1 MHFRSFSP
9 RWSHSCSQ
17 VVLCSDCSVDFGVLF
32 NGYIY
37 FSFSVWYFRLVF
49 SPRCLVSSFFSHLLN
64 DLLSM
69 FCISYLPHTC
79 MFDLVFLLPDDG
91 ARKTIQLKI
100 LALHL
105 QQVPLG
111 IISLDQAGFMLA
123 RYSIHNTRRLLNIL
137 NMPSSTIPE
146 VVVSLDAEKAF
157 DQVESGFLCSEGVLP
172 QRSTRKLSLY
182 ADDLVLYISN
192 SPTNLFPVILDILK
206 QFGQWSGY
214 KLNFGKSEL
223 FPINNLVRKLPKNV
237 ATFRWVDQGF
247 KYLGIFITGSLTD
260 TFRSNF
266 VLLLKRV
273 EEDLHRWSTLL
284 LSLAGRINL
293 SQFLHL
299 FPHIPVLTSKKFFC
313 QCGEDVFTV
322 SLGHV
327 RKNIIYIS
335 INRWG
340 VRPPQFRTLLRA
352 S

>member
-91 ARKTIQLKI
+91 ARKTIQSKI

-105 QQVPLG
+105 QQVLLG

-123 RYSIHNTRRLLNIL
+123 RYSFHNTRRLLNIL
-137 NMPSSTIPE
+137 NMPSSTTPE

-182 ADDLVLYISN
+182 ADDLLLYISN

-260 TFRSNF
+260 TFRS
-266 VLLLKRV
+266 
-273 EEDLHRWSTLL
+273 
-284 LSLAGRINL
+284 
-293 SQFLHL
+293 
-299 FPHIPVLTSKKFFC
+299 KFC
-313 QCGEDVFTV
+313 SSAQ
-322 SLGHV
+322 
-327 RKNIIYIS
+327 KN
-335 INRWG
+335 RG
-340 VRPPQFRTLLRA
+340 RPPQMVYFAALL
-352 S
+352 SW